1 MYKVFYSIYHYNYEQ
16 FVKFDYGSKDM
27 DPINE
32 MKFYNK
38 DQPNIPLDK
47 PPYVSH
53 MLPKSFCETY
63 IRVYCKNLDDQTL
76 KLAARYI
83 ITFLY

>member
-1 MYKVFYSIYHYNYEQ
+1 MSQ
-16 FVKFDYGSKDM
+16 
-27 DPINE
+27 

-38 DQPNIPLDK
+38 VKPDTSVDK

-63 IRVYCKNLDDQTL
+63 IRVYYKSLDEDIL

-83 ITFLY
+83 MTFI

>member
-1 MYKVFYSIYHYNYEQ
+1 MLILQ
-16 FVKFDYGSKDM
+16 FVKFDYGSKDK
-27 DPINE
+27 DPISQ

-38 DQPNIPLDK
+38 DKPNVPLDK

-63 IRVYCKNLDDQTL
+63 IRVYCKNLDEYIL
-76 KLAARYI
+76 KTAEGYI
-83 ITFLY
+83 MIFI

>member
-1 MYKVFYSIYHYNYEQ
+1 
-16 FVKFDYGSKDM
+16 
-27 DPINE
+27 

-38 DQPNIPLDK
+38 DKPNVPLDK

-63 IRVYCKNLDDQTL
+63 IRVYCKNLDEYIL
-76 KLAARYI
+76 KRAEGYI
-83 ITFLY
+83 MIFI